1 MPFRRIDAAS
11 LALAAIVFIAVRYP
25 LLAGD
30 GMHQGFNSDS
40 AIIGLMGRKLLEG
53 RGFDFFFWGQSYLGP
68 LTSWFAAAAGALI
81 GHVGPLALRAGAL
94 VEVFLGIVFVW
105 LGLWRLDARVA
116 NVVAIALAIGP
127 PVLYSFSLDPYGA
140 EMAFTLG
147 AALFAFGVRQLTTAE
162 PSHASWLAFGV
173 LAGFSWWMTQQVVF
187 TLLALGAVLAMPLL
201 LAGFRIGRSRLLR
214 GPLVVRVLQALGVA
228 MLAVYFIGEASGW
241 WMVPFVLSP
250 TIDALLLIVVPA
262 LFVRGEP
269 LKLPRVR
276 LPWIALPGFA
286 LGYAPVWLGRLLDW
300 YPRSYV
306 FHFSLN
312 YPSGVIEQ
320 GRQFF
325 SRSGSMW
332 MGANMLLVVVCVA
345 VAARKWRTWS
355 DAMKFTALIPP
366 ANLAFYLLSYAK
378 PHYLI
383 SSSAMLLALAVL
395 GALAMPLW
403 LRAIAFTIGLVTMTL
418 ASLQVQQRL
427 LGQPDPRP
435 LLREVAARQCTVV
448 YADFWVAYHQRFI
461 EGERRAWVPYNSQDR
476 TRDESLAARRLPGQR
491 CLVRKDGRV
500 ELLAADPPIRRGP
513 PSASLR
519 PGHPPAAR

>member
-11 LALAAIVFIAVRYP
+11 LVLAAILFLAIRHP

-30 GMHQGFNSDS
+30 GIFHGFNSDS
-40 AIIGLMGRKLLEG
+40 AIIGLMGRKLLDG

-81 GHVGPLALRAGAL
+81 GHVGPLALRGGAL
-94 VEVFLGIVFVW
+94 VEVFLGIVCIW
-105 LGLWRLDARVA
+105 LGLRRIDARVA
-116 NVVAIALAIGP
+116 NIVAIALAVGP
-127 PVLYSFSLDPYGA
+127 PVLYAFSLDPYGA

-147 AALFAFGVRQLTTAE
+147 AALFAFGIRQLTTPE
-162 PSHASWLAFGV
+162 PSRASWLAFGV

-187 TLLALGAVLAMPLL
+187 TLLALGAVIAMPLL
-201 LAGFRIGRSRLLR
+201 VALFRIARSRFLR
-214 GPLVVRVLQALGVA
+214 GPLVVRVLQAIGAA
-228 MLAVYFIGEASGW
+228 MLLVYLVGEAGGW

-250 TIDALLLIVVPA
+250 TLDALLLIVAPA

-269 LKLPRVR
+269 VRLPRVR

-286 LGYAPVWLGRLLDW
+286 VGYAPVWLGRLLDW
-300 YPRSYV
+300 YRRSYV

-312 YPSGVIEQ
+312 YPSNVIEQ
-320 GRQFF
+320 AKLFF
-325 SRSGSMW
+325 DHSGSMW
-332 MGANMLLVVVCVA
+332 MGANVLVVVVCVA
-345 VAARKWRTWS
+345 VAATKWKTWS
-355 DAMKFTALIPP
+355 DAMKFTALIPL

-403 LRAIAFTIGLVTMTL
+403 LRAIVLTIGVVTMTL
-418 ASLQVQQRL
+418 ASLQVQNRL

-448 YADFWVAYHQRFI
+448 YADFWIVYHERFI

-476 TRDESLAARRLPGQR
+476 SRDESLAARRLPGQR
-491 CLVRKDGRV
+491 CVVRKDGRV

-513 PSASLR
+513 PSAALR
-519 PGHPPAAR
+519 PDHPPAAR